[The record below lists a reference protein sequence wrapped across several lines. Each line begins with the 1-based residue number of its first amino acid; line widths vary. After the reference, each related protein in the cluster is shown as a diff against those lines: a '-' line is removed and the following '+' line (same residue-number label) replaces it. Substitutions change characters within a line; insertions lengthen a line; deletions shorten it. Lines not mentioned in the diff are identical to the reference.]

1 MIDQPV
7 PTLRGDGQA
16 MPRMILTD
24 VDTMRPRAVD
34 FHRDAVFSASEG
46 ASGMT
51 SLTLLHRDTA
61 VTYRVVE
68 TFTQIQLLRNVAMR

>member
-1 MIDQPV
+1 
-7 PTLRGDGQA
+7 

-34 FHRDAVFSASEG
+34 FHRDAVFSASEGASEG

-68 TFTQIQLLRNVAMR
+68 TFTQIQLLRNVALR